1 MSKLTHLS
9 SGLALFV
16 VLSSMITPA
25 NAMPPQ
31 IICTASATAPP
42 IVRSAGLTEP
52 VADYVLSCM
61 STPSVVLTPVGS
73 PVPQINL
80 TIVLNTNLTSRFTAS
95 DATGT
100 YSEAL
105 ALIDEPNTPPSST
118 WPNGHPLLNCG
129 QTGAPDN
136 NAVLGPGVCQIVSY
150 GDPTHTYDGTKNT
163 YGLAIPPGNALCGVA
178 PAPPLNSFSCGRPNA
193 FQGRLSAGG
202 EVNVIEF
209 PGIPFDPLPAGGTRT
224 IRITN
229 LRANAYLLGPSTT
242 PIQILATVAISGST
256 SFMVN
261 SPIQTV
267 GYAMPG
273 LIPGGCGTPAASTVR
288 LCEGFASSWK
298 TRNLSL
304 FVGDNLGTPGNAIYT
319 GPFYAY
325 SGTANYPADLAQNV
339 PGTFYDTESLFQWQ
353 NDVPLFNGPPGFP
366 LTPLLTNPPAGFG
379 AGPVPDAGN
388 PLGSGGYTLT
398 NTMPNLDGIATAGTR
413 FALQFSGVPAGAS
426 VQVPLTVNVVRAGCL
441 VCVPTGVLALT
452 SADAAGGG
460 PYSSALTT
468 TLGSSEMAVYEVL
481 YADPFSLEYADVPYT
496 VIGGSSAGILVSQSF
511 APFYSDAASGQAS
524 QTGYLPRFAAL
535 SGGISSLM
543 GVIAQMNLPHGTTTS
558 LNAKLN
564 AALADVAANNLAGA
578 CSDLGALINEA
589 NAQSGKK
596 LTVAQANTIISMA
609 MALQAQ
615 LGC

>member
-1 MSKLTHLS
+1 MSKLAHLS
-9 SGLALFV
+9 LGSALFV
-16 VLSSMITPA
+16 VLGLMITPA
-25 NAMPPQ
+25 NATPE
-31 IICTASATAPP
+31 IICTASASAAP

-52 VADYVLSCM
+52 VADYVLTCINSG
-61 STPSVVLTPVGS
+61 TAVLTPVGS

-80 TIVLNTNLTSRFTAS
+80 VIILNTNLTSRFTAS

-136 NAVLGPGVCQIVSY
+136 GGLGPGVCEIVSY
-150 GDPTHTYDGTKNT
+150 GDPVHTYDGTKNT
-163 YGLAIPPGNALCGVA
+163 YGITSPPGNAMCGTG
-178 PAPPLNSFSCGRPNA
+178 PTPPLNSYTCGRPNA
-193 FQGRLSAGG
+193 FQGRLLAGG
-202 EVNVIEF
+202 DANVIEF
-209 PGIPFDPLPAGGTRT
+209 LGIPFDPPPVGVSRI

-229 LRANAYLLGPSTT
+229 LRANGYLLAVPPPMVT
-242 PIQILATVAISGST
+242 PVLATVAISGST
-256 SFMVN
+256 SFGF
-261 SPIQTV
+261 SGSSTQTV
-267 GYAMPG
+267 GYVGPG

-298 TRNLSL
+298 TRNLSF
-304 FVGDNLGTPGNAIYT
+304 FVGDNLGTPGNATYT
-319 GPFYAY
+319 GPFYTYTGA
-325 SGTANYPADLAQNV
+325 ANYPADLAQNV
-339 PGTFYDTESLFQWQ
+339 PGTIYFTESLFQWQ

-366 LTPLLTNPPAGFG
+366 LTPSLTNPPAGFG
-379 AGPVPDAGN
+379 GGLVPDAGN

-398 NTMPNLDGIATAGTR
+398 NTMPNLDGVPTAGTR
-413 FALQFSGVPAGAS
+413 FALQFSGVPPGAS
-426 VQVPLTVNVVRAGCL
+426 VQVPLTVNVFRAGCL

-452 SADAAGGG
+452 NADAAGGG
-460 PYSSALTT
+460 PYSAALTT
-468 TLGSSEMAVYEVL
+468 TLGSSEMAVYEAL

-496 VIGGSSAGILVSQSF
+496 VIGGSSAGIVVSQSF
-511 APFYSDAASGQAS
+511 APFYSDSASGQAS

-535 SGGISSLM
+535 SGGILNLM
-543 GVIAQMNLPHGTTTS
+543 GVIAQMNLPNGTTTS
-558 LNAKLN
+558 LDAKLN

-596 LTVAQANTIISMA
+596 LTVAEANTIISMA